1 MFLTHLLESYGIDK
15 VIAPPTPREESD
27 NLSSAENN
35 SNNNDNNNGN
45 AIMNNNVE
53 EEEENPFWSVVA
65 PRMKPLS
72 INNDDDDDDQEV
84 REERDDARNAPP
96 AEVFQQQQVTTT
108 TTSSSETATTTCCV
122 HCNKMT
128 PIQPQD
134 IRNSPEHRRVMYEDD
149 YFRTMYEDTLDELT
163 AVTSEKCTLEER
175 LERMMLEIEVLK
187 GEQQQ
192 QPKDEATAHLHN
204 QVLTAATDTNHTKIL
219 PSFVYATYKALFERV
234 SAKPK
239 PQQQKRKKQQQQ
251 SQSQQQQK
259 EGQQQQQEAAEAA
272 VEYSPN
278 LKKIIKILKN
288 DPKLISIRS
297 ANMPPLPDGYTL
309 LHAAVHGGNGE
320 VVTYLLEHYVIVDS
334 MDDYENDNGGVT
346 GPRLDLND
354 RDLQGRTALHIC
366 AEMGHVELLSAFENA
381 YSKLAEMEERR
392 LREAEE
398 EEEEEEDE
406 EGLLSVAMSKLNTSD
421 DDIASSTAASSVI
434 ATTTPTT
441 TTTTSTPAHPSTRTT
456 TAARSKS
463 KKKRA
468 KSLSPKPPSFTS
480 PTFKGEGAPLDLLGR
495 TPLGYAA
502 TSSEIK
508 AKNNR
513 EQMEKMLYQSGDR
526 SIVGERTPPRERSGG
541 SFTPPLG
548 SSGGLSNR
556 RVGFHTND
564 EMMSPPPGSSG
575 LSTTCLSPTPRK
587 TLGRVPTPFHSAL
600 SSPMALDTAYE
611 GVTAAN
617 SVAWGAAEMPGMRV
631 NMEDAILC
639 HPMKMPPKPASTDNE
654 KEMILSPSS
663 STMGIFGVFDGHGD
677 GGHASR
683 FISTKLISKL
693 ESKSTWNVAYYE
705 MNLDNDATADAFETV
720 FTEACYDLDM
730 ELKNDES
737 KPRDGGT
744 TAVVAVVSSQKIL
757 VANVGDSR
765 CILVKKGTTSTN
777 DVTEREEEEKEED
790 GINIEVISMSE
801 DHKPDLPD
809 ERARIESAGLQIH
822 TDQIF
827 HDNGEYELIS
837 KVKKSDK
844 EMLGVARAFG
854 DYDYKSNEDLSPAR
868 QAVVCTPDI
877 VVRDRADGEDMF
889 LILACDGVWDVMS
902 NDDVGLFV
910 TKAVNAAT
918 ASLTEEECHPVD
930 VGVLASVGDSL
941 LDHCLKQGS
950 TDNMSVLIVA
960 LPASGLSFDG
970 KMNASAA
977 TTATARALAFE

>member
-1 MFLTHLLESYGIDK
+1 
-15 VIAPPTPREESD
+15 
-27 NLSSAENN
+27 
-35 SNNNDNNNGN
+35 
-45 AIMNNNVE
+45 
-53 EEEENPFWSVVA
+53 
-65 PRMKPLS
+65 
-72 INNDDDDDDQEV
+72 
-84 REERDDARNAPP
+84 
-96 AEVFQQQQVTTT
+96 
-108 TTSSSETATTTCCV
+108 
-122 HCNKMT
+122 
-128 PIQPQD
+128 
-134 IRNSPEHRRVMYEDD
+134 
-149 YFRTMYEDTLDELT
+149 
-163 AVTSEKCTLEER
+163 
-175 LERMMLEIEVLK
+175 
-187 GEQQQ
+187 
-192 QPKDEATAHLHN
+192 
-204 QVLTAATDTNHTKIL
+204 
-219 PSFVYATYKALFERV
+219 
-234 SAKPK
+234 
-239 PQQQKRKKQQQQ
+239 
-251 SQSQQQQK
+251 
-259 EGQQQQQEAAEAA
+259 
-272 VEYSPN
+272 
-278 LKKIIKILKN
+278 
-288 DPKLISIRS
+288 
-297 ANMPPLPDGYTL
+297 
-309 LHAAVHGGNGE
+309 
-320 VVTYLLEHYVIVDS
+320 
-334 MDDYENDNGGVT
+334 
-346 GPRLDLND
+346 
-354 RDLQGRTALHIC
+354 
-366 AEMGHVELLSAFENA
+366 
-381 YSKLAEMEERR
+381 MEERR
-392 LREAEE
+392 MREADDD
-398 EEEEEEDE
+398 EEEEDE

-421 DDIASSTAASSVI
+421 DDIAA
-434 ATTTPTT
+434 
-441 TTTTSTPAHPSTRTT
+441 TSTPAHPSTRTA
-456 TAARSKS
+456 TAAASTRSKS

-468 KSLSPKPPSFTS
+468 KSLSPKPGKSLSPKPSFTS

-541 SFTPPLG
+541 SFTPPPG
-548 SSGGLSNR
+548 SNR

-564 EMMSPPPGSSG
+564 EMMSPPGSSG
-575 LSTTCLSPTPRK
+575 LSTTYLSPTPRK
-587 TLGRVPTPFHSAL
+587 GTAGRVPTPFHLAL
-600 SSPMALDTAYE
+600 SSPMALDTVYE
-611 GVTAAN
+611 GVTAVN
-617 SVAWGAAEMPGMRV
+617 GVAWGAAEMPGMRV

-639 HPMKMPPKPASTDNE
+639 QCPMKMPPKPASTDNE

-663 STMGIFGVFDGHGD
+663 CTMGIFGVFDGHGD

-683 FISTKLISKL
+683 FISTKLIQKL

-705 MNLDNDATADAFETV
+705 MNLGSNATADAFETV

-765 CILVKKGTTSTN
+765 CILVKKGTATTTTN
-777 DVTEREEEEKEED
+777 LDGEDEE
-790 GINIEVISMSE
+790 NIEVISMSE

-809 ERARIESAGLQIH
+809 ERARIESAGLKIH

-827 HDNGEYELIS
+827 HENGEYELIS

-970 KMNASAA
+970 KMNASTA